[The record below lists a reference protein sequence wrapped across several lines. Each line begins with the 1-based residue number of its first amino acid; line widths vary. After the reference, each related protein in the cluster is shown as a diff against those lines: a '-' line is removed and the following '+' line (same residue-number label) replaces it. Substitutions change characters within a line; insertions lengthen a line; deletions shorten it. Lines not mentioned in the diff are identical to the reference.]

1 MFFNQEK
8 YKFLLGEMESKT
20 NYSIENNIGAL
31 GKYQF
36 MSNTLNS
43 LQSNYGLPAWK
54 NKNYFLS
61 SPLLQEQYEDAY
73 IKDSLSFIKR
83 NDLEKYL
90 GKIVKGSKRFKS
102 ITSPLNIYG
111 MLAAIHLAGATGLKN
126 FLLFGTNPDDGLTS
140 LSDYAAYFSNKLS
153 TFGNMSPVIFALL
166 PAVVLYYI
174 K

>member
-8 YKFLLGEMESKT
+8 YKFLLGEMESH
-20 NYSIENNIGAL
+20 NDYSIENNIGAL

-36 MSNTLNS
+36 MSSTLNS
-43 LQSNYGLPAWK
+43 LQSNYNLSAWK

-61 SPLLQEQYEDAY
+61 SPMLQEQYEDAL
-73 IKDSLSFIKR
+73 IKDSLNYIKR

-90 GKIVKGSKRFKS
+90 GKVVKGSKRFKS
-102 ITSPLNIYG
+102 IASPLNVYG
-111 MLAAIHLAGATGLKN
+111 MLAAIHLSGATALKN
-126 FLLFGTNPDDGLTS
+126 FLLYGSNPDDGLTS

-153 TFGNMSPVIFALL
+153 TFGNATPIIFALL
-166 PAVVLYYI
+166 PAIVLYYV